1 MKKYRVAGGLQVVQN
16 GYLIGPVRGPD
27 APRMPSSLDISGG
40 LMEPDEGMKST
51 QVREGA
57 EEIIRIE
64 DGKVFMP
71 DIVQEADV
79 VENVTSTIAEA
90 IEDPESPIEEGF
102 PVEFFPSKIR
112 VPTGTREIWVQGHS
126 LHDWETGVTIEE
138 KNSPSYELIN
148 YIIEEPR
155 EELNPLDTEVVH
167 GEPNNWLNRY
177 VYKFHPMTGD
187 AEIYR
192 SAEKIFSG
200 NFSEMVDF
208 LEEKLGQELDFT
220 IKVKASIEGLPTEKG
235 DLYEEIDID
244 KQVRDFFNLGKFNNP
259 T

>member
-1 MKKYRVAGGLQVVQN
+1 MAKKYRVAGGLQVVQD
-16 GYLIGPVRGPD
+16 GYLIGPVRGPK

-57 EEIIRIE
+57 EEIIRLK
-64 DGKVFMP
+64 DGKVHLP
-71 DIVQEADV
+71 DIVNDAEV
-79 VENVTSTIAEA
+79 LEHVTATIADA

-102 PVEFFPSKIR
+102 PVEFYESEVR
-112 VPTGTREIWVQGHS
+112 VPTNTREIWIQGHS

-138 KNSPSYELIN
+138 RNSPSYELLAYLVEN
-148 YIIEEPR
+148 PEDDMP
-155 EELNPLDTEVVH
+155 PLDTEVVH
-167 GEPNNWLNRY
+167 GDQNNWLNRH

-187 AEIYR
+187 AEVYR
-192 SAEKIFSG
+192 SGEKVFAGS
-200 NFSEMVDF
+200 FSEMTDF
-208 LEEKLGQELDFT
+208 LSEELGEEVDFT

-244 KQVRDFFNLGKFNNP
+244 EEVREFFNLGKFNN
-259 T
+259 